1 MKPTC
6 EFQFDISIYA
16 LILIIVHS
24 TDESGAVNWGKA
36 FNIASGIGGAAG
48 VLGSL
53 IPGHD
58 DQKQQKREELLELL
72 ARQNDADAS
81 GAANWGKIFNV
92 VSGVGGAAGL
102 LGSLA
107 GNHDQQQKREE
118 IIELLSRQSSTDDSG
133 AANWGKILN
142 IAGGVGSATSL
153 LGSLIPNHDQQPPK
167 RAEALIARQQGE
179 ADSGA
184 ANWGKVADVGSK
196 VISGLGTAA
205 GIGGTGV
212 SVWDKLHGGQ
222 KREDLVEFLAR
233 EDP

>member
-1 MKPTC
+1 MRQTR
-6 EFQFDISIYA
+6 SNT
-16 LILIIVHS
+16 H
-24 TDESGAVNWGKA
+24 
-36 FNIASGIGGAAG
+36 
-48 VLGSL
+48 LGTHPSKLEAEWDSL
-53 IPGHD
+53 IRLQDSDAHGDIMPQEHIEMSVRAKRWSGHD
-58 DQKQQKREELLELL
+58 AALVEHIGVRPQR
-72 ARQNDADAS
+72 RQNDADAS